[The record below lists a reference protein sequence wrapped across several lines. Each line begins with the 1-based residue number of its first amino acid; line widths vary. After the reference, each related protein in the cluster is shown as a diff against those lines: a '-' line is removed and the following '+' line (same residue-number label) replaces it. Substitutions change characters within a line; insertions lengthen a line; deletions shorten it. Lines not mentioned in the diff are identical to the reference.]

1 MSYFD
6 EICPGN
12 WQTLCKHRSEIEP
25 GFLKVESN
33 YDARC
38 EREMRL
44 MKNDFNL
51 RKWATPVT
59 IGAFALSAVTGILLF
74 FNVRAGMVKPVH
86 EWLSWL
92 LVVGVIFHAIV
103 NRQCFVK
110 YLSKPLGRGIMIFF
124 ALLIG
129 ASLLPLGE
137 GQGKSHSNPMARA
150 SDSLIRSPL
159 TEVSQIADHEA
170 DEAVGLLKSKG
181 ISVER
186 KDQTIQE
193 IAAKNKMNPVR
204 VLDAIF

>member
-1 MSYFD
+1 
-6 EICPGN
+6 
-12 WQTLCKHRSEIEP
+12 
-25 GFLKVESN
+25 
-33 YDARC
+33 
-38 EREMRL
+38 
-44 MKNDFNL
+44 MKNDFDL

-74 FNVRAGMVKPVH
+74 FNVRTGMVKPVH

-92 LVVGVIFHAIV
+92 LVVGTMFHAII
-103 NRQCFVK
+103 NRHGLMK

-124 ALLIG
+124 ALLIC

-137 GQGKSHSNPMARA
+137 GQGKSNSRGNPLARA
-150 SDSLIRSPL
+150 TDSLIRSPL
-159 TEVSQIADHEA
+159 TEVAQIADHEA

-181 ISVER
+181 INVER

-193 IAAKNKMNPVR
+193 IAAENRVNPLR